1 MIQMY
6 NFNHFD
12 LIAEER
18 RIAEQEFRQ
27 RVRELWGSFS
37 LFEKMHNFNV
47 RRAQLLNELY
57 LVYPEMQLQYAN
69 IEESFRSRLAGYE
82 WNLCFEAPV
91 IHYRILPNELVF
103 DIDGGEGDGDRTR
116 VKETVR
122 GVALTLKSLGAQQFI
137 GFSGNRGYHIHVLL
151 APAKGRVEDF
161 VQVRGVKELRN
172 CVFEW
177 VLSLLR
183 ARGVDI
189 SLIDTGVMAATE
201 HTIRSFFSF
210 NAKGRRWKRVVF
222 GESYGFWKL
231 TREVYERA
239 MVVMRE
245 KERKRLLEWIL
256 QNEDGEDKG
265 EKGEKGEKGK
275 KRDWKWIE
283 RVLGDAERVQDGRK
297 RLLIHAIIPY
307 LITLKGLS
315 DAETEERCR
324 EWLEKT
330 GVDYAGY
337 RSLVRCEIRAVRRKG
352 LLPMREEKFR
362 ELYRDIRI

>member
-1 MIQMY
+1 MLMY
-6 NFNHFD
+6 SFD
-12 LIAEER
+12 FIAEER
-18 RIAEQEFRQ
+18 RAAEQEFRR
-27 RVRELWGSFS
+27 RVKELWGSFS
-37 LFEKMHNFNV
+37 LFEKMHDYNV

-57 LVYPEMQLQYAN
+57 LVYPEMQLQYAD

-91 IHYRILPNELVF
+91 VHYRILPNELVF
-103 DIDGGEGDGDRTR
+103 DIDGGNGDGDRTR

-161 VQVRGVKELRN
+161 VQARGVKELRN
-172 CVFEW
+172 CIFEW
-177 VLSLLR
+177 VLSLLK
-183 ARGVDI
+183 ARSVDI
-189 SLIDTGVMAATE
+189 SLIDTGVMIASE
-201 HTIRSFFSF
+201 HTIRSFYSF
-210 NAKGRRWKRVVF
+210 NAKGRRWKRAVF

-239 MVVMRE
+239 MEIMRE

-256 QNEDGEDKG
+256 QNEEED
-265 EKGEKGEKGK
+265 KGEKGEKGK

-283 RVLGDAERVQDGRK
+283 RVLRDAEKVQDGRK

-307 LITLKGLS
+307 LVTVKGLG
-315 DAETEERCR
+315 DVETEERCR
-324 EWLEKT
+324 EWLERT
-330 GVDYAGY
+330 GVDYARY
-337 RSLVRCEIRAVRRKG
+337 RSLVRSEIRAVRRKR
-352 LLPMREEKFR
+352 LWPMRIEKFR
-362 ELYRDIRI
+362 ERYQDIRI